1 MSDWLVVA
9 IVFLVVVLAV
19 WQTYQLQQIRKQID
33 AVPKDG
39 NVFSL
44 IGSTSGRLGRVEA
57 GLAVVDQ
64 RLQDV
69 EERLPYAITRTAVV
83 AYDAFGNIA
92 GQLSRSIAL
101 LSENGDGVVLS
112 ILVSREEI
120 LFFTKEIRGGVGSE
134 QLSPEEDSAV
144 GRAMGR

>member
-1 MSDWLVVA
+1 MSDWLVIA

-19 WQTYQLQQIRKQID
+19 WQTYQLQQIRKRVD

-39 NVFSL
+39 NVFAL
-44 IGSTSGRLGRVEA
+44 MDSTTGRLGRAEA
-57 GLAVVDQ
+57 GLAVLDQ
-64 RLQDV
+64 RVQDI
-69 EERLPYAITRTAVV
+69 EARLPYAITRTAVV

-101 LSENGDGVVLS
+101 LSESGDGVVLS
-112 ILVSREEI
+112 ILVSREET

-134 QLSPEEDSAV
+134 QLSPEEDAAV
-144 GRAMGR
+144 RRAMGR